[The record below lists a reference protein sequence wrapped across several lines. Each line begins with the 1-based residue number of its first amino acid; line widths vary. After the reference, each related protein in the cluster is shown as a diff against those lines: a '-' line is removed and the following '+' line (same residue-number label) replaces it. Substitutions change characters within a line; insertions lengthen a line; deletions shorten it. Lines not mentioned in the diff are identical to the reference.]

1 MSYQA
6 YDDLFVTPRPVSR
19 ENKLPK
25 EAFLFTATVLALL
38 FYGLIV
44 LYSASY
50 DEALRNGLKGSYYFS
65 RQLLFALLGLI
76 VFTLLRWIP
85 LKLIRRLTPLLL
97 LASFALMF
105 LTLFTP
111 WGVTRYGARRWIQ
124 IGTLPS
130 FQPSELL
137 KVSAILFVAL
147 LLSKWDGKSLFT
159 PLISVVTLLFSSLLI
174 IIQKDYSTTLIFLLG
189 ALSLLIVAGFKA
201 RYLLLLVVSLIVA
214 ATLFLL
220 IEPYRIKRVV
230 SFLFPNIDPSG
241 LNWQVLKALEAIK
254 SGGLLGRGLGNGIY
268 KLGIIPEVQND
279 FIFASLAEELG
290 VVGII
295 ILSLLFLAF
304 TFFGFRV
311 ALHFYRREGEE
322 RFMGYA
328 AFGITFMIIWQ
339 AIVNLAVVTSL
350 LPPTGIPLPFFSQG
364 GTNLLMILV
373 ECGLLYKFILYRE
386 REVLGH
392 E

>member
-1 MSYQA
+1 MNYNN
-6 YDDLFVTPRPVSR
+6 YDDLFVNSRPMPRTKAPS
-19 ENKLPK
+19 K
-25 EAFLFTATVLALL
+25 EAFLFTAIVLALL

-50 DEALRNGLKGSYYFS
+50 DEAFQNGLKGSYYFT

-76 VFTLLRWIP
+76 VYTIIRWIP
-85 LKLIRRLTPLLL
+85 ISLIRRLTPLLL
-97 LASFALMF
+97 LASFGLML

-124 IGTLPS
+124 IGSLPS

-189 ALSLLIVAGFKA
+189 ALALLVVAGFKV
-201 RYLLLLVVSLIVA
+201 RYLLLLVVPLIVA

-241 LNWQVLKALEAIK
+241 LNWQVQKALEAIK
-254 SGGLLGRGLGNGIY
+254 SGGLFGRGLGNGFY

-290 VVGII
+290 VVGIL
-295 ILSLLFLAF
+295 ILALLLLAF
-304 TFFGFRV
+304 TYYGFRV

-386 REVLGH
+386 KEGIDYA
-392 E
+392 

>member
-1 MSYQA
+1 MNYNN
-6 YDDLFVTPRPVSR
+6 YDDLFVESRPKPPS
-19 ENKLPK
+19 KALSK
-25 EAFLFTATVLALL
+25 EAFLFTAIVLALL

-50 DEALRNGLKGSYYFS
+50 DEAFQNGLKGSYYFT

-76 VFTLLRWIP
+76 VYTIIRWIP
-85 LKLIRRLTPLLL
+85 ISLIRRLTPLLL
-97 LASFALMF
+97 LASFGLML

-124 IGTLPS
+124 IGSLPS

-137 KVSAILFVAL
+137 KVSANLFVAL

-159 PLISVVTLLFSSLLI
+159 PIISVVTLLFSSLLI

-189 ALSLLIVAGFKA
+189 ALALLVVAGFKV
-201 RYLLLLVVSLIVA
+201 RYLLLLMVPLTVA

-241 LNWQVLKALEAIK
+241 LNWQVQKALEAIK
-254 SGGLLGRGLGNGIY
+254 SGGVFGRGLGNGVY

-290 VVGII
+290 VVGV
-295 ILSLLFLAF
+295 LLLALLLLAF
-304 TFFGFRV
+304 TYYGFRV

-386 REVLGH
+386 KEGTDY

>member
-1 MSYQA
+1 VSYQA

-159 PLISVVTLLFSSLLI
+159 PLISVVTLLFFISPYYYPERLLDDTDFPLRSSLTPNRCRFQSAVSPPPCGI
-174 IIQKDYSTTLIFLLG
+174 ANSCGNTVPPHR
-189 ALSLLIVAGFKA
+189 AL
-201 RYLLLLVVSLIVA
+201 
-214 ATLFLL
+214 
-220 IEPYRIKRVV
+220 
-230 SFLFPNIDPSG
+230 PN
-241 LNWQVLKALEAIK
+241 
-254 SGGLLGRGLGNGIY
+254 
-268 KLGIIPEVQND
+268 
-279 FIFASLAEELG
+279 
-290 VVGII
+290 
-295 ILSLLFLAF
+295 
-304 TFFGFRV
+304 
-311 ALHFYRREGEE
+311 
-322 RFMGYA
+322 
-328 AFGITFMIIWQ
+328 
-339 AIVNLAVVTSL
+339 
-350 LPPTGIPLPFFSQG
+350 
-364 GTNLLMILV
+364 
-373 ECGLLYKFILYRE
+373 
-386 REVLGH
+386 
-392 E
+392 

>member
-1 MSYQA
+1 MNYNN
-6 YDDLFVTPRPVSR
+6 YDDLFVESRPKPPS
-19 ENKLPK
+19 KALSK
-25 EAFLFTATVLALL
+25 EAFLFTAIVLALL

-50 DEALRNGLKGSYYFS
+50 DEAFQNGLKGSYYFT

-76 VFTLLRWIP
+76 VYTIIRWIP
-85 LKLIRRLTPLLL
+85 ISLIRRLTPLLL
-97 LASFALMF
+97 LASFGLML

-124 IGTLPS
+124 IGSLPS

-137 KVSAILFVAL
+137 KVSANLFVAL

-159 PLISVVTLLFSSLLI
+159 PIISVVTLLFSSLLI

-189 ALSLLIVAGFKA
+189 ALALLVVAGFKV
-201 RYLLLLVVSLIVA
+201 RYLLLLMVPLTVA

-241 LNWQVLKALEAIK
+241 LNWQVHKALEAIK
-254 SGGLLGRGLGNGIY
+254 SGGVFGRGLGNGVY

-290 VVGII
+290 VVGV
-295 ILSLLFLAF
+295 LLLALLLLAF
-304 TFFGFRV
+304 TYYGFRG

-386 REVLGH
+386 KEGTDY